1 MSHHQEHSLEQDL
14 ALAKEWSKPEFLPP
28 GHKPGRHN
36 GWRHTCYRLAK
47 YIEDHIQTTKNQEPA
62 PQTMTAQELLTS
74 LQSGLE
80 YAQECLAVHDRDRGR
95 TTPRNKRH
103 AEEMATDIAGLSGCI
118 HHIKMHFGS
127 NVSYRCLN
135 PKELD
140 ANARKRHL
148 DACSRTPATQ
158 VIDDLRYEV
167 LTLSN
172 RLKRSEEQAQ
182 RLTQEIQELNK
193 NYDDLNAVLN
203 KTRGD
208 LTIYKH
214 QLTVARKDAEEWKN
228 KCLTSEESLGQDITN
243 LSQKLDV
250 ATKERD
256 EAREALKE
264 AHDSIHEIVAR
275 QSNTTEYI
283 PKSHVS
289 ALLLSMHDQLKA
301 WGMSV

>member
-1 MSHHQEHSLEQDL
+1 M
-14 ALAKEWSKPEFLPP
+14 
-28 GHKPGRHN
+28 
-36 GWRHTCYRLAK
+36 
-47 YIEDHIQTTKNQEPA
+47 TT
-62 PQTMTAQELLTS
+62 QELLTS
-74 LQSGLE
+74 LQAGLE

-103 AEEMATDIAGLSGCI
+103 AEEMAQDIAGLSGCI

-172 RLKRSEEQAQ
+172 RLKKSEEQAQ
-182 RLTQEIQELNK
+182 RLTQENQSLSK
-193 NYDDLNAVLN
+193 NYQDLNMGYQDLSATLN
-203 KTRGD
+203 NTKGD

-228 KCLTSEESLGQDITN
+228 KYTNLERQTTLDLCSVGNQLEQSIQETKNWKNKCLTSEERLGQDILN

-256 EAREALKE
+256 DAREALKE
-264 AHDSIHEIVAR
+264 VRDSIHEIVSR

-289 ALLLSMHDQLKA
+289 ALLTSMHDQLKD
-301 WGMSV
+301 WGMPV